1 MHDVTDCAGI
11 EEVYGAC
18 SKAVK
23 MSSCTH
29 ILLIVVAALTMS
41 ACDAITA
48 DVLRTLKSTIAS
60 HSHAVNSRRP
70 RVISATARRLNQ
82 QLVDVHNTLR
92 AREGAANMELISYDD
107 ALARLADQKASSCS
121 DVFDSAGVATYKIYN
136 DTLMDNLA
144 IVVKD
149 IYQLEKSYYLQ
160 KMCSSVSSCR
170 HYVQLVLAKTTHIGC
185 AYAVC
190 VHSDHYHYLLC
201 LYRPWVA
208 GKEKLHEKGPACSR
222 CPSGMGWCT
231 KKLCNNKCANVSEE
245 CPWTS
250 CAAVCHNCAT
260 LDDKQCRC
268 DCAEGWSGTDCSE
281 CREDRMECADISA
294 TGDIATAC
302 REPSTRLRCPE
313 TCWVCTTNPE
323 AKAKC
328 PPTYGPAASGPPG
341 TGTPGRSGTGIP
353 MTFTM
358 SLIKVHHV
366 TLTSV
371 MVLVA
376 LIINNG
382 LNAVLH

>member
-29 ILLIVVAALTMS
+29 ILVIVVAALAMS

-70 RVISATARRLNQ
+70 RGISATARRPIQ

-92 AREGAANMELISYDD
+92 AREGAANMELISHDY
-107 ALARLADQKASSCS
+107 ALARSADKSTCS
-121 DVFDSAGVATYKIYN
+121 VDSDSDGVATYTIYN
-136 DTLMDNLA
+136 DTHMDNLA

-149 IYQLEKSYYLQ
+149 IYRSEKSYYLQ
-160 KMCSSVSSCR
+160 KMCSNDMSLCR
-170 HYVQLVLAKTTHIGC
+170 HYVELVRAKTTRIGC
-185 AYAVC
+185 AHKGCLNSLNSYRMYHHIVC
-190 VHSDHYHYLLC
+190 F
-201 LYRPWVA
+201 YRPGVA
-208 GKEKLHEKGPACSR
+208 GKEKLYEKGPACSR
-222 CPSGMGWCT
+222 CPSGMGWCI
-231 KKLCNNKCANVSEE
+231 KKLCNNKCATVSEE

-250 CAAVCHNCAT
+250 CAAICHNCAT
-260 LDDKQCRC
+260 LDEEQCRC

-281 CREDRMECADISA
+281 CREDRMECADIAA
-294 TGDIATAC
+294 TGDNATAC

-313 TCWVCTTNPE
+313 TCWACTTNPE

-328 PPTYGPAASGPPG
+328 PPIYGPAAS
-341 TGTPGRSGTGIP
+341 GRSGTGIP